1 MISSSSII
9 VFFILVL
16 DCLTSI
22 SHVRLNN
29 SSKPRVSL
37 EKCKKFSQI
46 DYLPMSSFGFIKMT
60 SPKFVLVHEQCICAN
75 VA

>member
-22 SHVRLNN
+22 SHVRLNKT
-29 SSKPRVSL
+29 SKPRVIL
-37 EKCKKFSQI
+37 EKCKKIQSNR
-46 DYLPMSSFGFIKMT
+46 LS
-60 SPKFVLVHEQCICAN
+60 AN
-75 VA
+75 V